1 MTGLEHD
8 RSRHENRDIVV
19 IGASAGG
26 LDAIRTLLGA
36 LPPDLPA
43 SIFVVIHRGTRE
55 PNLLPDIL
63 GAASRLPVVS
73 AVDGQTHQRGNV
85 LLAPTDRHLLV
96 GRDHVHVRRGPRE
109 NRARPAI
116 DPLFRSAA
124 VHCST
129 RVIAVVL
136 SGMLDDGTAGLL
148 AVKNCGGLAIVQEP
162 SDALY
167 PEMPLNAIQHVTVD
181 HVLPVGRMAG
191 LLVELAATP
200 RPPAVEPPED
210 VRLEAMIPALEIGD
224 TAGRFGVPS
233 PLTCPDCHGTIYEI
247 QDGGLLRYRCHT
259 GHAFTLE
266 SMRASQTEAWERALY
281 GGLRAQEEQAFLAR
295 RVAADL
301 RQRGD
306 VRGAGALEQR
316 AQSYE
321 EGADTLRRLLAVG
334 GNGG

>member
-1 MTGLEHD
+1 MQPEHG
-8 RSRHENRDIVV
+8 RLRHDNRDIIV

-36 LPPDLPA
+36 LPPDLTA
-43 SIFVVIHRGTRE
+43 AIFIVIHRGPSE
-55 PNLLPDIL
+55 PNLLADIL
-63 GAASRLPVVS
+63 GAASRLPVVT
-73 AVDGQTHQRGNV
+73 AVEEQIHRHGTV
-85 LLAPTDRHLLV
+85 FLAPADRHLLV
-96 GRDHVHVRRGPRE
+96 GRNHVHVRRGPRE

-167 PEMPLNAIQHVTVD
+167 PEMPLSAIQHVTVD
-181 HVLPVGRMAG
+181 HVLPVQGMAE
-191 LLVELAATP
+191 LLVELTAVP
-200 RPPAVEPPED
+200 RPPAVEPPEN
-210 VRLEAMIPALEIGD
+210 VRMEAMIPALEIGD
-224 TAGRFGVPS
+224 TAGKFGVPT

-247 QDGGLLRYRCHT
+247 EEGGLLRYRCHT

-281 GGLRAQEEQAFLAR
+281 GGLRAQEEQAHLAR
-295 RVAADL
+295 RVAASF

-306 VRGAGALEQR
+306 ARGASALELR
-316 AQSYE
+316 ALSYE

-334 GNGG
+334 GNEG